1 MHCVQWD
8 GTHVA
13 ISMIMLSLLCTIFFI
28 PAMPG
33 VGYEVRGNGE
43 MFPLNGP
50 CWSLFFEYIGNILYA
65 LFIRRLS
72 NKALAVREVFFTVNG
87 WPVVSPERYAGTA
100 PRSFTKED
108 LVGEWEIIRIQEPPL
123 ERSLEAGQ
131 ILWGE
136 GDLRNGEQAL
146 SARVVLEADG
156 SVGDATWD
164 FNVKK
169 QLLTIKTATEDINN
183 LIIFAGHDW
192 ENETETI
199 LFTGLDA
206 QGHSVWGKRI
216 D

>member
-1 MHCVQWD
+1 MQV
-8 GTHVA
+8 
-13 ISMIMLSLLCTIFFI
+13 LLQ
-28 PAMPG
+28 
-33 VGYEVRGNGE
+33 
-43 MFPLNGP
+43 
-50 CWSLFFEYIGNILYA
+50 
-65 LFIRRLS
+65 
-72 NKALAVREVFFTVNG
+72 
-87 WPVVSPERYAGTA
+87 
-100 PRSFTKED
+100 ED

-131 ILWGE
+131 ILWDE

-169 QLLTIKTATEDINN
+169 QLLNIKTATEDINN

>member
-1 MHCVQWD
+1 
-8 GTHVA
+8 
-13 ISMIMLSLLCTIFFI
+13 
-28 PAMPG
+28 
-33 VGYEVRGNGE
+33 
-43 MFPLNGP
+43 
-50 CWSLFFEYIGNILYA
+50 
-65 LFIRRLS
+65 
-72 NKALAVREVFFTVNG
+72 
-87 WPVVSPERYAGTA
+87 
-100 PRSFTKED
+100 
-108 LVGEWEIIRIQEPPL
+108 
-123 ERSLEAGQ
+123 
-131 ILWGE
+131 
-136 GDLRNGEQAL
+136 AL

-216 D
+216 N